1 MRLYLSPLSGNR
13 QYCRSQDQ
21 HGSRTVENGGA
32 NATGQ
37 GKLRARDVLHN
48 SGNNAR
54 SHIAIAFRLVRAGL
68 IFPDADLQFGQRR
81 IVFAFI
87 QRRNNGN
94 ADIVSQQ
101 IVAGGGLCF
110 TQIVAAR
117 IQTGNDEFAV
127 AAGGQ
132 LRSIGHSDPLHKF
145 PIRNLGSLG
154 LVTAQQYE
162 FSVSQLRGAILAVYL
177 GHIQRVSKHQ
187 NFIFLGI
194 AGGAIASGIGV
205 IGIFQIHFVLVAD
218 PANNGCA
225 EQLSGVFHNDLA
237 ILCQSGYCFQ
247 VITGN
252 RQLVISIGD
261 GKIGAD
267 IGVANLH
274 SHAGKNLGRVSLI
287 EGSIQL

>member
-1 MRLYLSPLSGNR
+1 MN
-13 QYCRSQDQ
+13 
-21 HGSRTVENGGA
+21 T
-32 NATGQ
+32 
-37 GKLRARDVLHN
+37 
-48 SGNNAR
+48 
-54 SHIAIAFRLVRAGL
+54 
-68 IFPDADLQFGQRR
+68 DLQCGQRR
-81 IVFAFI
+81 TVFAFV
-87 QRRNNGN
+87 QRRSNGN
-94 ADIVSQQ
+94 TDIVPQQ
-101 IVAGGGLCF
+101 IVAGGGLRF

-117 IQTGNDEFAV
+117 IQTGNDEFAIV
-127 AAGGQ
+127 AGGQ
-132 LRSIGHSDPLHKF
+132 LRPLGHGDPLHKL

-162 FSVSQLRGAILAVYL
+162 FSVSQRCGAILAVHL
-177 GHIQRVSKHQ
+177 GHIQLIGKHQ
-187 NFIFLGI
+187 DFILFGI

-205 IGIFQIHFVLVAD
+205 IGIFQIHFVPAAGT
-218 PANNGCA
+218 ANNGCA

-287 EGSIQL
+287 EVSIQL